1 MRTLNTA
8 ALVVSTLATGLMA
21 GLFAA
26 FAYAVMPGLARSGDQ
41 AFVQGMQ
48 HINRAILNGWFLVP
62 FLLPLPLLV
71 LAAVQPGGGHGG
83 AAHWW
88 IVAALVLYVAAFLVT
103 GTQNVPLN
111 DALDKVS
118 LAGDPAQLK
127 AARAAFEDKWVAWN
141 TVRAVLHTAAF
152 GCLAWA
158 LYVQGASQGLS
169 PGR

>member
-8 ALVVSTLATGLMA
+8 ALVVSTVATGLMA

-26 FAYAVMPGLARSGDQ
+26 FAYAVMPGLARSGDH
-41 AFVQGMQ
+41 AFVPVMQ
-48 HINRAILNGWFLVP
+48 HINRAIINGWFLVP

-83 AAHWW
+83 AARWW
-88 IVAALVLYVAAFLVT
+88 IVAGLVLYVMAFLVT

-118 LAGDPAQLK
+118 LVGDPDQMA
-127 AARAAFEDKWVAWN
+127 AARAAFEDTWVRWN
-141 TVRAVLHTAAF
+141 TVRAVLNTAAF

-158 LYVQGASQGLS
+158 LYLQGTQSLS
-169 PGR
+169 AGR